1 MAKNKNDKLI
11 ENLIADIVNDDV
23 EIVEKYG
30 KKWGIRP
37 ISSKEYLSVLNKS
50 KQYREDGATR
60 FYGMQIEVLRYALV
74 SLNGIELTSEQ
85 KNKLL
90 ESVSPIVVGVLYNEF
105 ERIRHSRDD
114 KLQDEDTIAE
124 ESDDDVFQQ
133 EESENTVI
141 DA

>member
-1 MAKNKNDKLI
+1 MAKNKNDKI
-11 ENLIADIVNDDV
+11 IDGLIADIVDDDV

-30 KKWGIRP
+30 KEWGIRP

-74 SLNGIELTSEQ
+74 SLNGIELTLEQ

-90 ESVSPIVVGVLYNEF
+90 ESVSQL
-105 ERIRHSRDD
+105 
-114 KLQDEDTIAE
+114 LL
-124 ESDDDVFQQ
+124 VFYIM
-133 EESENTVI
+133 NLNGFVI
-141 DA
+141 SVMINSKKKMNQKKKIQKMNQWKNQIMM

>member
-11 ENLIADIVNDDV
+11 DGLIADIVDDDV

-74 SLNGIELTSEQ
+74 SLNGIELTLEQ

-105 ERIRHSRDD
+105 ERIRHKRDD
-114 KLQDEDTIAE
+114 KFQEEDESEEESSEDESVE
-124 ESDDDVFQQ
+124 ESDND
-133 EESENTVI
+133 VI

>member
-11 ENLIADIVNDDV
+11 DGLIADIVDNDV

-74 SLNGIELTSEQ
+74 SLNGIELTLEQ

-105 ERIRHSRDD
+105 ERIRHKRDD
-114 KLQDEDTIAE
+114 KFQED
-124 ESDDDVFQQ
+124 D
-133 EESENTVI
+133 ESEDENSEDESVEETNNDVI

>member
-11 ENLIADIVNDDV
+11 DGLIVDIVDNDV

-30 KKWGIRP
+30 KEWGIRP
-37 ISSKEYLSVLNKS
+37 ISSKEYLSVLNNS

-74 SLNGIELTSEQ
+74 SLNGIELTLEQ

-90 ESVSPIVVGVLYNEF
+90 ESVSPIVVGALYNEF
-105 ERIRHSRDD
+105 ERIRHKRDD
-114 KLQDEDTIAE
+114 KFQEEDESEEENSEE
-124 ESDDDVFQQ
+124 ESV
-133 EESENTVI
+133 EETDNDVI

>member
-11 ENLIADIVNDDV
+11 DGLIADIVDNDV

-37 ISSKEYLSVLNKS
+37 ISSKEYLSVLNNS
-50 KQYREDGATR
+50 KKYREDGATR

-74 SLNGIELTSEQ
+74 SLNGIELTLEQ

-105 ERIRHSRDD
+105 ERIRHKRDD
-114 KLQDEDTIAE
+114 K
-124 ESDDDVFQQ
+124 FQ
-133 EESENTVI
+133 EEDESEDESVEETDNDVI